1 MKRKVWFTQMSHI
14 GDLFLD
20 YVFFEFEM
28 EPLLFTCVDES
39 GNLYFCHCYKLIYE
53 QKWFVVPISVEMLE
67 EMIEG
72 INDIRTT
79 ILSAKEVLEITRDA
93 TGKDTHVW
101 KNVVHLVQEDLPAK
115 GIGLKCDQYQAR
127 LYISTKKDNPIFS
140 RYFANADKVG
150 MLRFENKLFVKNVL
164 HIDKNFS
171 GEIKFE
177 DIEKVFWRTNELQNN
192 NSYSHGKRTF
202 YGDENIVHNEL
213 DVKFIYAA

>member
-1 MKRKVWFTQMSHI
+1 MKREVWFTQMSHI

-28 EPLLFTCVDES
+28 EPLLFTCVDKS

-53 QKWFVVPISVEMLE
+53 QKWFVVPISVETLE
-67 EMIEG
+67 DVIEG

-127 LYISTKKDNPIFS
+127 LYISTKKDNSIFS
-140 RYFANADKVG
+140 RYFTPADKAG

-171 GEIKFE
+171 SEIKFE
-177 DIEKVFWRTNELQNN
+177 DIEKVVWRTNKLQNN
-192 NSYSHGKRTF
+192 NSYSHSKRTF
-202 YGDENIVHNEL
+202 YDDENIVHDEM